1 MSTFYTNRALCL
13 LKLHD
18 AQGAM
23 ADSLQALALEPSS
36 VKAQVFLGQAHLE
49 LDNLDE
55 AFEHLQLG
63 EVFLV
68 SIKWL
73 VLFSTVAQF
82 HYSTQNGSGAKSHVW
97 R

>member
-23 ADSLQALALEPSS
+23 ADSLQALALEPGS
-36 VKAQVFLGQAHLE
+36 VKAQVFLGQSYLE

-55 AFEHLQLG
+55 ALEHLQQG
-63 EVFLV
+63 
-68 SIKWL
+68 
-73 VLFSTVAQF
+73 T
-82 HYSTQNGSGAKSHVW
+82 HGT
-97 R
+97 